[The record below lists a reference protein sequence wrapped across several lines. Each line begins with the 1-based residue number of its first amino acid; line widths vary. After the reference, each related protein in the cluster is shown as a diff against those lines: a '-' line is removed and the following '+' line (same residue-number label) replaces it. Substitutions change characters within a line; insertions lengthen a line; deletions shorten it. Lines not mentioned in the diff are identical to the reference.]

1 MDQRSAKG
9 DAMKAGA
16 FDYHRPTS
24 LAEAVR
30 LLGALEDARPI
41 AGGQSLGPM
50 MNLRVAQP
58 AHLVDL
64 AGLPELVGVE
74 ESEGYIRIGAMT
86 TQRAL
91 ERSPLVARFCPLIS
105 AALRFVGHQQ
115 TRNRGTLGGSL
126 CHLDPAAE
134 LPLVA
139 LALDARLTIAGPE
152 GSREMPFADLPA
164 GYLATT
170 LAQDEIVTHVSFPKA
185 SPISLYA
192 FNEFARRH
200 GDFAIVA
207 VAVVL
212 DMAPAGAVAHA
223 RIALGGIDAAPV
235 RASRAEAALIG
246 APPDPGRIAQA
257 LDALSDFEFVGDHLY
272 TAEYRRHLARV
283 LTERAIATAL
293 AAGREPRS

>member
-1 MDQRSAKG
+1 
-9 DAMKAGA
+9 MKAAA

-24 LAEAVR
+24 LSEAVR
-30 LLGALEDARPI
+30 LLGALEDARLI

-58 AHLVDL
+58 PHLVDL
-64 AGLPELVGVE
+64 SGLPELVGVE
-74 ESEGYIRIGAMT
+74 EHAGFLRIGAMT

-91 ERSPLVARFCPLIS
+91 ERSPLVARFCPLIG

-139 LALDARLTIAGPE
+139 LALDARLTIAGPD
-152 GSREMPFADLPA
+152 GSRETPFADLPA

-170 LAQDEIVTHVSFPKA
+170 LAQDEIVTHVAFPKA
-185 SPISLYA
+185 SPASHFA
-192 FNEFARRH
+192 FEEFARRH

-207 VAVVL
+207 VAVAI
-212 DMAPAGAVAHA
+212 DMAPAGVVAQA
-223 RIALGGIDAAPV
+223 RIALGGIGAAPV
-235 RASRAEAALIG
+235 RASRAEMALTGG
-246 APPDPGRIAQA
+246 APESTRIAQA
-257 LDALSDFEFVGDHLY
+257 LDALSELEFAGDHLY
-272 TAEYRRHLARV
+272 PADYRRHLARV
-283 LTERAIATAL
+283 LTERAIAGAL